1 MTKVLITGAS
11 RGLGAGLARAC
22 LKRGWT
28 VIAAVRDPETLK
40 GQFEGDLQPV
50 RYALDNLSTIPAMA
64 EAAQDGLDVF
74 ISNAAM
80 TGGPLGAFGDF
91 DVDRFLSACMAN
103 AAAPMKL
110 LEALAPALA
119 ARKGKALLISSR
131 LGANPFYGYAEYF
144 ASKTALNMLVKQA
157 SMPMAAQGVTIAA
170 CHPGWVGTEATG
182 AMGQAPLTPDSGAA
196 LLLALIERMTLADAG
211 KFFDPDGSEL
221 PIVPQQHEVKFYS
234 KPRTATL

>member
-1 MTKVLITGAS
+1 MTKILITGAN

-28 VIAAVRDPETLK
+28 VIAAVRDPEALA
-40 GQFEGDLQPV
+40 GQFAGDIRPV
-50 RYALDNLSTIPAMA
+50 RFSLDDLSTIGAVA
-64 EAAQDGLDVF
+64 EATEGALDVF

-80 TGGPLGAFGDF
+80 TGGPLGAFGSF
-91 DVDRFLSACMAN
+91 DVDRFLAACKAN

-119 ARKGKALLISSR
+119 ARRGKALVISSR

-157 SMPMAAQGVTIAA
+157 SMPLAEQGVAVAA

-182 AMGQAPLTPDSGAA
+182 AMGQAPLTPDSGAD
-196 LLLALIERMTLADAG
+196 LLLVLVERMTLADAG